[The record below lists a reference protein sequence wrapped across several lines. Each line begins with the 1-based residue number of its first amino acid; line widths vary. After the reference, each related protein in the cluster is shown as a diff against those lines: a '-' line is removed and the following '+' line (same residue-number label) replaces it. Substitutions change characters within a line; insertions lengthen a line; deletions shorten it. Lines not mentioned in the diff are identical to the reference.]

1 LQRAKHLDLSAV
13 YNKALLL
20 RSLKQV
26 DFLAKPA
33 YAVIELI
40 STVEISIILSGIVV
54 MAKVLTSD

>member
-40 STVEISIILSGIVV
+40 STVEIIEYTDNFTKGWKI
-54 MAKVLTSD
+54 